1 MVKVSGS
8 DSVEQTTEKTQ
19 AMAEMTSAEVK
30 TAAKSPAKSSSK
42 TAAKT
47 AAKSAKPA
55 KSTAKADKP
64 AKAAKPAKP
73 APTPAKPETP
83 APAAVAA
90 EPVVSEPKLVTS
102 TMPVVTGPEMKK
114 KDLVDKVVKRSGV
127 KKKDAKLVVEA
138 MLAVLGEALA
148 EGRELN
154 LQPMGRL
161 KTNRIKATG
170 NGRVLICKLR
180 QGGGEG
186 KGAKEAIA
194 EDDD

>member
-42 TAAKT
+42 TAAK
-47 AAKSAKPA
+47 SAKPT